1 MCHYDYHAAAQRVVQ
16 MKYIPI
22 SKRSKKEQRALHA
35 AKRGS
40 WNGLNPVT
48 RKPPNSRAY
57 DRRKERRMIRFDED
71 WT

>member
-1 MCHYDYHAAAQRVVQ
+1 
-16 MKYIPI
+16 MKYIPV

-57 DRRKERRMIRFDED
+57 DRREERRMIRFDED